1 MDNPF
6 TLGHPLFYI
15 FENYPAIFSFISELY
30 LIFAS
35 EITEKVFVTRIIL
48 TDKQLKI
55 MKRFF
60 ILLALVLPFGVSVA
74 SADNDRIIDK
84 SKLPAAAQ
92 SFINEHFANAK
103 LSYAKLDK
111 DFLISSYEVVFADG
125 SRLEFSNKGEWEE
138 VDCRRN
144 EVPAVL
150 IPAALSEY
158 VKANYPDNKIVRI
171 ERDSRGYELKLS
183 NGLELK
189 FNKDFVIVDIDD

>member
-1 MDNPF
+1 
-6 TLGHPLFYI
+6 
-15 FENYPAIFSFISELY
+15 
-30 LIFAS
+30 
-35 EITEKVFVTRIIL
+35 
-48 TDKQLKI
+48 

-92 SFINEHFANAK
+92 SFINEHCANAK